1 MAIGDPSAPEG
12 HEAGRSG
19 GTNPRDTGSEDDL
32 RGLRRGR
39 RKKRDPLTREEE
51 PASLNELLAQG
62 NVGNVSGLGGFR
74 DVIAGDILRRRA
86 ARGAQR
92 IKFSETLA
100 ETTRRSLFGL

>member
-1 MAIGDPSAPEG
+1 MAI
-12 HEAGRSG
+12 G
-19 GTNPRDTGSEDDL
+19 GTNPRDIGSEDDL
-32 RGLRRGR
+32 RGLKRGLER
-39 RKKRDPLTREEE
+39 RKRGLDPLTREEE

-74 DVIAGDILRRRA
+74 DVVAGDILRRRA